1 RPGNWKVRRIPGR
14 AAGVGPD
21 RRAEREWTGTAA
33 ARAPGRGA
41 RPGRAAG
48 RRGAATG
55 VTQRDGAR
63 CRPVGAP
70 AVAGA
75 LLRAPRDL
83 SAHPGSGE
91 FAADVGNRRLPAQPA
106 RGGHGTAPRC
116 LDRRCAAGAH
126 PLVRRYRQRPAALG
140 RLVGVPP
147 PGAGRPQ
154 GTLTMSDGIIEATD
168 LGVRFVKNRRRNLR
182 LREFVVRP
190 DRRPRVD
197 EFWALRGVTFTIK
210 AGDAVGVV
218 GRNGTGKSTLLR
230 LIAGVLV
237 PDEGTV
243 VTHGRVA
250 PLLELNAGFS
260 TELTGREN
268 LAMVAALHGLK
279 RPEIAEVAPKIIEF
293 GGDQVEAFLDAPVR
307 HYSTG
312 MRVRL
317 GFAIMAH
324 LPHPILLVDEVLA
337 VGDRDFRQK

>member
-1 RPGNWKVRRIPGR
+1 
-14 AAGVGPD
+14 
-21 RRAEREWTGTAA
+21 
-33 ARAPGRGA
+33 
-41 RPGRAAG
+41 
-48 RRGAATG
+48 
-55 VTQRDGAR
+55 
-63 CRPVGAP
+63 
-70 AVAGA
+70 
-75 LLRAPRDL
+75 
-83 SAHPGSGE
+83 
-91 FAADVGNRRLPAQPA
+91 
-106 RGGHGTAPRC
+106 
-116 LDRRCAAGAH
+116 
-126 PLVRRYRQRPAALG
+126 
-140 RLVGVPP
+140 
-147 PGAGRPQ
+147 
-154 GTLTMSDGIIEATD
+154 MSDGIIEATD

-243 VTHGRVA
+243 VTHARVA

-268 LAMVAALHGLK
+268 IAMVAALHGLK
-279 RPEIAEVAPKIIEF
+279 RPEIAEAAPKIIEF
-293 GGDQVEAFLDAPVR
+293 AGDQVEAFIDAPVR

-337 VGDRDFRQK
+337 VGDRDFRQKCYATIERMLGDGRTLVLVSHSESDLRRFCNRGLFIDGGTLAVDGSISDALTEYGRSQRAG